1 MRGLRGRH
9 ARAVAIGSALGL
21 VVLAA
26 STAVQL
32 AVGGHRRPAVATP
45 VTRAPLTG
53 STAAATVTPVPPR
66 APAASAAPRP
76 PAIVHVDEGTA
87 SVTVPVGTLLDVRFH
102 GNPTDRWREPDTSSP
117 RILQRLSASS
127 TPDGDATGTFE
138 AVAAGDA
145 FILIERSTTCSSGPT
160 GGVCGVEAR
169 RISVTVTG

>member
-9 ARAVAIGSALGL
+9 ARAVAVGSVLGL

-32 AVGGHRRPAVATP
+32 AAGGHRRPSAVTPGTRPP
-45 VTRAPLTG
+45 VTASSAAAAVTLVPARTSAP
-53 STAAATVTPVPPR
+53 TAAHPPPTTVL
-66 APAASAAPRP
+66 
-76 PAIVHVDEGTA
+76 IDEGTT
-87 SVTVPVGTLLDVRFH
+87 SVTVPVGTLLDLRFH

-117 RILQRLSASS
+117 RILRRLSASS

-145 FILIERSTTCSSGPT
+145 VILVERSTTCSSGPT